1 MKALILIAVC
11 FVLAIIPNAESR
23 EKAKFWERV
32 ASGKTHQEGDD
43 DWFI

>member
-1 MKALILIAVC
+1 VKTVIFVIVC
-11 FVLAIIPNAESR
+11 FVLAIIPNAEAR
-23 EKAKFWERV
+23 EKGKFWERV